1 MKLSVRRILL
11 LALSVALVG
20 GLSGFF
26 LARRASSRHQPLP
39 PTGVPLVEL
48 VLREGRMYHGD
59 APVPFTGMAFESYP
73 DGLLQSRSSFVDGL
87 LNGVSE
93 GFFTSGALQ
102 IREHFTNG
110 ISHGLRTRWFASGTR
125 LSEAQID
132 QGRIVGVFRRWH
144 ENGALAEEVPMSN
157 DLPEGISRAFYPDG
171 RLKAEVRLEHG
182 KVVEQRFWKEGE
194 GPVHAPVP
202 ADS

>member
-1 MKLSVRRILL
+1 MKFSARRILP
-11 LALSVALVG
+11 LALAVALVG

-26 LARRASSRHQPLP
+26 FARRASSPHQLPLP
-39 PTGVPLVEL
+39 PEVPLAEL

-59 APVPFTGMAFESYP
+59 ALVPFTGMAFESYP
-73 DGLLQSRSSFVDGL
+73 DGVLQSRSSFVDGL

-93 GFFTSGALQ
+93 GFFADGALQ

-110 ISHGLRTRWFASGTR
+110 LSHGLRTRWFADGTR

-132 QGRIVGVFRRWH
+132 RGRIVGVFRRWH

-194 GPVHAPVP
+194 GPVHAPAP
-202 ADS
+202 TDS